1 LSKKFYLT
9 TAIDYVNSKPHLGT
23 AYEKVAA
30 DCIARSR
37 RLLGED
43 VLFVMGNDEHSVN
56 VEKSAR
62 AAGLAPKEYTDRME
76 AEFRIAWKKL
86 DISFDDFIRTT
97 EPRHTA
103 SVHELLRRV
112 AANGYITRAK
122 YSGWYCEGCEA
133 FYTEK
138 DLIDGKCPNHKTV
151 PRWVEEENYFFK
163 LSQFRDRLLEH
174 IRSHPDFIRP
184 QTRKNEIVAFLESGL
199 EDLSI
204 SRAGLSWGIP
214 FPDDPKH
221 VVYVWFDA
229 LTNYISAAG
238 FGTDEARFRKWW
250 PADCH
255 IVGKDITRFHCVIW
269 PAMLMA
275 ADIELPRS
283 VFGHG
288 FIYHS
293 GVKMSKSLG
302 NIVNPLDVVN
312 VTGAD
317 PLRYFLLREITF
329 GKDGEFSWDSFLGRY
344 HADLAN
350 DLGNLVKR
358 TVDMT
363 VKFCGGV
370 LEEDSPAPATELR
383 ALVAERVSTI
393 PRAYESFQ
401 LSEALVQT
409 WELVRRA
416 NGVIESTKP
425 WELAKTPSG
434 RPKLL
439 AVLSELLE
447 TIRIVAHLLEPVIP
461 KSSREILAHVGVA
474 AKPGET
480 WATTTVWRDK
490 RAWRV
495 ESHPPLFPRIE
506 MPKEDVSPAAAKAS
520 PANDDHAPAGP
531 SSANDPTIASFI
543 DFETFREIRL
553 VVATVVS
560 AEKISGA
567 SRLLKLDL
575 DLGSEKRQVVSG
587 IAEHFRPEDLP
598 GKQVVLVANLKPAK
612 IRGIDSQGMILVAQ
626 SGGRMTLL
634 GPTTEI
640 DAGAEIS

>member
-62 AAGLAPKEYTDRME
+62 GAGLGPKEYTDRME
-76 AEFRIAWKKL
+76 AEFRVAWKKL

-97 EPRHTA
+97 EPRHAA

-112 AANGYITRAK
+112 TANGFITRAK

-151 PRWVEEENYFFK
+151 PKWVEEENYFFK
-163 LSQFRDRLLEH
+163 LSQFRDRLLDH

-184 QTRKNEIVAFLESGL
+184 QTRRNEIVAFLESGL

-214 FPDDPKH
+214 FPDDPNH

-275 ADIELPRS
+275 AGLELPRS

-370 LEEDSPAPATELR
+370 LEEDSPAPATELGV
-383 ALVAERVSTI
+383 LVAERASTI
-393 PRAYESFQ
+393 ARAYESFQ
-401 LSEALVQT
+401 LSEALVQI

-425 WELAKTPSG
+425 WELAKTPPG
-434 RPKLL
+434 WPKLV

-461 KSSREILAHVGVA
+461 KSSREILSRVGIA
-474 AKPGET
+474 ARPGEV
-480 WATTTVWRDK
+480 WAKTAVWRDR
-490 RAWRV
+490 RAWGV

-506 MPKEDVSPAAAKAS
+506 MPKEDVAPAAAKGS
-520 PANDDHAPAGP
+520 STNDDHAAAP
-531 SSANDPTIASFI
+531 SSQDELTAASFI

-560 AEKISGA
+560 AEKVSGA

-626 SGGRMTLL
+626 AGGRMTLL
-634 GPTTEI
+634 GPATEI
-640 DAGAEIS
+640 DAGAPIS